1 MEDRILVNDII
12 IINKDKRDNAYSMF
26 DKWFELYGIS
36 INNYNKCLTEH
47 IERDNI
53 DEKYRCIWVAP
64 HPTLGRMLYAIEG
77 LDTKQVFLINTD
89 AILGYYHTF
98 NSFDN
103 TEKALK
109 ILSSE
114 CYNLDM
120 ELRKIKS
127 CINEQSEATTDDSNV
142 MPELKAGM
150 FGIAKCLPDG
160 NISAFYVTEDTIIYE
175 NGNWDLHSIFDE
187 TGKSG
192 YTQILAL
199 YSEDV
204 KSFKGVWAF
213 YYDIDNP
220 NPSDLIWKKID

>member
-1 MEDRILVNDII
+1 MIDKILVNDII

-36 INNYNKCLTEH
+36 TDNYNKCLTEH

-53 DEKYRCIWVAP
+53 DEKYRCIWIAP

-89 AILGYYHTF
+89 AILGYYHT
-98 NSFDN
+98 SDSCDN
-103 TEKALK
+103 TNTVLMTLASK
-109 ILSSE
+109 
-114 CYNLDM
+114 CYNLDL

-127 CINEQSEATTDDSNV
+127 VIGEQSAAATDNLNI
-142 MPELKAGM
+142 MPKLEVGM
-150 FGIAKCLPDG
+150 FGIAKRLPDG

-204 KSFKGVWAF
+204 KSFKGVWAL

-220 NPSDLIWKKID
+220 NSSELIWKKKD

>member
-1 MEDRILVNDII
+1 MEDKILVNDII
-12 IINKDKRDNAYSMF
+12 IINKDRRDNAYSMF
-26 DKWFELYGIS
+26 DKWFKLYGIS
-36 INNYNKCLTEH
+36 TNNYNKCLTEH

-53 DEKYRCIWVAP
+53 DEKYRCIWIAP

-103 TEKALK
+103 TEKVLK

-127 CINEQSEATTDDSNV
+127 VIGEQSAAAPVDNSNV
-142 MPELKAGM
+142 MPELEDGM
-150 FGIAKCLPDG
+150 FGIIVDNRCEHKNYKFRVAHGCIFMDNGWVYGVDDFEDG
-160 NISAFYVTEDTIIYE
+160 FYNDLDIVEISTGVE
-175 NGNWDLHSIFDE
+175 SFDQYHYG
-187 TGKSG
+187 T
-192 YTQILAL
+192 
-199 YSEDV
+199 V
-204 KSFKGVWAF
+204 VWTVV
-213 YYDIDNP
+213 YNE
-220 NPSDLIWKKID
+220 S